1 MSAGSNTDRLT
12 FFLIMGGV
20 ILIGVVLFVVGINLS
35 DGWPRSLLT
44 QLGLAL
50 ITAGVVAMSTGWYLK
65 ERLFEEIASRV
76 SDMLAEFRAEAI
88 DAFHLQKLPHE
99 LLVMIRKRVIEITV
113 IERDRKAH
121 YEMKL
126 VSFNGGQ
133 VLRAEITSSS
143 IYENLT
149 TSSQPVEI
157 YEEGAVFD
165 TTPTDEETGFVGI
178 TATNLDGNVEPA
190 FDLRKADL
198 GPPWVTDQDG
208 QPIFRRTLQFPP
220 KCRVKVTTS
229 EIGYFSTHDW
239 DKYSVAKPTMNM
251 ELSLAVS
258 GGKFKLDVRPD
269 EALLDS
275 FDRARGR
282 RNSQRGH

>member
-99 LLVMIRKRVIEITV
+99 LYQVCL
-113 IERDRKAH
+113 KA
-121 YEMKL
+121 
-126 VSFNGGQ
+126 
-133 VLRAEITSSS
+133 A
-143 IYENLT
+143 
-149 TSSQPVEI
+149 
-157 YEEGAVFD
+157 
-165 TTPTDEETGFVGI
+165 
-178 TATNLDGNVEPA
+178 
-190 FDLRKADL
+190 
-198 GPPWVTDQDG
+198 
-208 QPIFRRTLQFPP
+208 
-220 KCRVKVTTS
+220 
-229 EIGYFSTHDW
+229 
-239 DKYSVAKPTMNM
+239 
-251 ELSLAVS
+251 
-258 GGKFKLDVRPD
+258 
-269 EALLDS
+269 
-275 FDRARGR
+275 
-282 RNSQRGH
+282 